1 MNAINLTSIID
12 LAQIPV
18 VSDDI
23 IITPSFFITILA
35 GVILALAFQ
44 FILTA
49 ISVAAGITAIG
60 DVKKNY
66 VKSKVE
72 PSDNTD
78 RADYEFD
85 QDYSSGTS
93 MGVKI
98 TSAFG
103 IWSVITTC
111 IALFG
116 ATALALNLNVIESDI
131 INTTTALVIWALFF
145 LILFYLEAKVART
158 LIGNLISAATS
169 GLRSSANMLS
179 SFFTPSPETK
189 IETVV
194 GNTIARIRKEFDS
207 GLNADKLSEVLDKF
221 LTRVDN
227 KIPDYEDLKSDMENI
242 AKKSSNKNTAGK
254 WMAIQQILTK
264 AISENSSSKDP
275 ERKGKAEKLQEIL
288 NTVTSSYNASP
299 GKVEGIKNII
309 EEFTPLER
317 QEIEEKIENA
327 KSYLK
332 GATIDNLS
340 TGNLETRLK
349 ELLNDPKLV
358 TSIIADNFNQLN
370 REKIIALLN
379 DNTNLK
385 KEDLDSYANQI
396 ESAVQKVTKEFDKEN
411 EDRIVK
417 RFENKVANFFDT
429 TGREELNYDLLKN
442 DVKHIMDNPNDS
454 LEVIKERFST
464 FDNTTLRAVVTNNR
478 YIKEEHI
485 DKVLETIDTGKNEVM
500 DKISQI
506 QTKANQQVEIAKRKA
521 VIQAEHA
528 RATAASAAWW
538 LVITSI
544 LSAVA
549 AIGGGFV
556 AL

>member
-464 FDNTTLRAVVTNNR
+464 FDNATLRAVVTNNR

-485 DKVLETIDTGKNEVM
+485 DKVLETIDTSKNEVM

>member
-464 FDNTTLRAVVTNNR
+464 FDNATLRAVVTNNR